1 MLRSLVTVLALLPVL
16 LAGPAGADEIFPS
29 RPITIVNPFP
39 PGGQADLTGRPLA
52 AAMERVLKQPV
63 ILANKSGASGAVGMQ
78 SVAIARPDGYMIV
91 ITVPAVSTLPEVDHQ
106 RRSDDPGGER
116 GPAMAKREGAAGG

>member
-1 MLRSLVTVLALLPVL
+1 MRRALLGNVAIVASLV
-16 LAGPAGADEIFPS
+16 AGPAVA
-29 RPITIVNPFP
+29 
-39 PGGQADLTGRPLA
+39 QADLTGRPLA

-116 GPAMAKREGAAGG
+116 GPAMAKREGAAGGREAPSQ